1 MAEEKMEFQAEVSK
15 VLGLVINSLYSNK
28 EIFLREL
35 ISNASDACDKLR
47 YLSLTDQQLAKG
59 LAEFS
64 ISIATVKKDRTIT
77 IADNGIGMNNAD
89 LVENLGTVARSGTTA
104 FLESLSGDEKKDS
117 ALIGQ
122 FGVGFYASFSVA
134 EKVEVLTRKAGEKQ
148 AWLWTSDGKSSYSI
162 AEAERNDPGTSVT
175 VYLKKEDKDY
185 IEEARIR
192 NIVRTY
198 SDHISIPI
206 MLAEKEGET
215 QINTGSAIW
224 TRQKKDI
231 TDEQYKEFY
240 HHVANVYDEPWLT
253 LHNRAE
259 GKIEYTNLMFIPS
272 SKPYDLMNPDRK
284 NRLQLY
290 VKRVFITDDCDDLMP
305 AYLRFVRGI
314 VDSEDL
320 PLNVSREMLQHNV
333 VVKRIRSA
341 LIRRVFNELQKKAEK
356 DPEEFSKFWANFGA
370 VLKEGLYAVSYTHL
384 TLPTILL
391 V

>member
-1 MAEEKMEFQAEVSK
+1 
-15 VLGLVINSLYSNK
+15 
-28 EIFLREL
+28 
-35 ISNASDACDKLR
+35 
-47 YLSLTDQQLAKG
+47 
-59 LAEFS
+59 
-64 ISIATVKKDRTIT
+64 
-77 IADNGIGMNNAD
+77 
-89 LVENLGTVARSGTTA
+89 
-104 FLESLSGDEKKDS
+104 
-117 ALIGQ
+117 
-122 FGVGFYASFSVA
+122 
-134 EKVEVLTRKAGEKQ
+134 
-148 AWLWTSDGKSSYSI
+148 
-162 AEAERNDPGTSVT
+162 
-175 VYLKKEDKDY
+175 
-185 IEEARIR
+185 
-192 NIVRTY
+192 
-198 SDHISIPI
+198 
-206 MLAEKEGET
+206 MLAGKEGET

-341 LIRRVFNELQKKAEK
+341 LIRRVFNELNKIAEK
-356 DPEEFSKFWANFGA
+356 DP
-370 VLKEGLYAVSYTHL
+370 
-384 TLPTILL
+384 
-391 V
+391 